1 MSVLMERMCRT
12 CMIAKGNG
20 NNRSREQEMTSLTS
34 LMGDKR
40 IIDILRES
48 IPMLKLDLHIK
59 LPKII
64 CCECREKLK
73 EWCEFQRRCLR
84 VEHHLKELLEA
95 PRKSDDDSDSL
106 LEIFESDSRDEDDTL
121 LKAKMEGNCVF
132 EEEFIDQEI
141 DSDDDLLDVDDSE
154 DDLIESCCSDTSID
168 FILDEESDMEER

>member
-1 MSVLMERMCRT
+1 MSVLLERMCRT

-20 NNRSREQEMTSLTS
+20 KNRSLEQEMTSLTS

-95 PRKSDDDSDSL
+95 PRKSDDSDSL